1 MAQVDIAYKIAATD
15 DVEESAVASAA
26 SVSSASRSSEY
37 RKLLGSAVGWLVPVS
52 TLSLWVVAS
61 RHEWVASQI
70 LPAPITVWQ
79 TLLEQVRSGDLFLNF
94 GISLGRV
101 AVGFTL
107 GCLIGVAQGVSMGLS
122 RRVEDY
128 LAPTFNAI
136 SQVPVLGW
144 LPLAM
149 MVFGIGESLKFVIIA
164 HASLVPVAINTLKGI
179 RSVPRNYIEVAKA
192 FQFSRRQ
199 LLRRVVFPAS
209 VPAVFVGLRYGLTQA
224 WLSLVTVELLA
235 SSEGLGF
242 MIVWGRQL
250 FQLDL
255 VLAAILVVGV
265 VGLLL
270 DRGLARIEKR
280 LLRWRPVWDTTGGG
294 T

>member
-1 MAQVDIAYKIAATD
+1 MTQVDLAYKIVAADEAANTP
-15 DVEESAVASAA
+15 ASP
-26 SVSSASRSSEY
+26 
-37 RKLLGSAVGWLVPVS
+37 KLKSYSTLLRPAIGWLVPVS
-52 TLSLWVVAS
+52 ALTLWSIAS
-61 RHEWVASQI
+61 RHEWVAPQI
-70 LPAPITVWQ
+70 LPAPGTVWQ
-79 TLLEQVRSGDLFLNF
+79 TLLEQARSGDLFVNF

-101 AVGFTL
+101 LVGFTL
-107 GCLIGVAQGVSMGLS
+107 GCVIGVVLGVSMGLS

-128 LAPTFNAI
+128 ISPTFNAI

-149 MVFGIGESLKFVIIA
+149 MVLGIGESLKFVIIA

-179 RSVPRNYIEVAKA
+179 RSVPRNYIEVANA
-192 FQFSRRQ
+192 FRFSRGQ
-199 LLRRVVFPAS
+199 LLRKVVFPAT
-209 VPAVFVGLRYGLTQA
+209 VPSIFVGLRYGLTQA

-255 VLAAILVVGV
+255 VLAAIIVVGV

-270 DRGLARIEKR
+270 DRGLAKVEKR
-280 LLRWRPVWDTTGGG
+280 LLRWRPAWDVTGG
-294 T
+294 TS

>member
-1 MAQVDIAYKIAATD
+1 MAQDLAYEIVAAERVSEISSAAPRPNLYSKLLRSAVSWIVPVVLLT
-15 DVEESAVASAA
+15 VWAVASRRA
-26 SVSSASRSSEY
+26 
-37 RKLLGSAVGWLVPVS
+37 
-52 TLSLWVVAS
+52 
-61 RHEWVASQI
+61 WVAPQI
-70 LPAPITVWQ
+70 LPPPGTVWQ
-79 TLLEQVRSGDLFLNF
+79 TLLEQARSGDLFVNF

-107 GCLIGVAQGVSMGLS
+107 GCVIGLALGISMGLS

-128 LAPTFNAI
+128 LSPTFNAS

-149 MVFGIGESLKFVIIA
+149 MVLGIGESLKFVIIA

-179 RSVPRNYIEVAKA
+179 RSVPRNYIEVAEA

-199 LLRRVVFPAS
+199 LLRKVVFPAT
-209 VPAVFVGLRYGLTQA
+209 VPSIFVGLRYGLTQA

-242 MIVWGRQL
+242 LIVWGRQL

-255 VLAAILVVGV
+255 VLAAIIVVGV

-270 DRGLARIEKR
+270 DRGLAKIEQR
-280 LLRWRPVWDTTGGG
+280 LLRWRPVWDVTGSGA
-294 T
+294 